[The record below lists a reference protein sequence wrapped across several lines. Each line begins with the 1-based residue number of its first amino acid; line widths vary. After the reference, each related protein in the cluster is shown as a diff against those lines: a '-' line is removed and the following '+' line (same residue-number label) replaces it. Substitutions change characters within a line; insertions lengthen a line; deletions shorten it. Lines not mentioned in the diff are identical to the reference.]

1 MESVA
6 FFEKKVNLR
15 PNDLNRI
22 GEYTVN
28 DLLEQKVRGLLE
40 NKCSEHGFVLPD
52 SVKLLSHSMGYFEP
66 ARFTGDAVYYV
77 KAEGRVLYPADGIEV
92 EGEVLRKNKMGL
104 YLKYGDGIRIQV
116 PRDLNLTEEKREEFE
131 RVDIGDTVKVIL
143 KKSLF
148 QINDPYILTNGIF
161 VEKVGDLAVREEEEE
176 KEAEEE
182 VEAEAEEP
190 EAEEPEEEEVAEAE
204 GEGE

>member
-52 SVKLLSHSMGYFEP
+52 SVRLLSHSMGYFEP

-77 KAEGRVLYPADGIEV
+77 KAEV

-182 VEAEAEEP
+182 VEAEAEEAEAEA

-204 GEGE
+204 EAEGE